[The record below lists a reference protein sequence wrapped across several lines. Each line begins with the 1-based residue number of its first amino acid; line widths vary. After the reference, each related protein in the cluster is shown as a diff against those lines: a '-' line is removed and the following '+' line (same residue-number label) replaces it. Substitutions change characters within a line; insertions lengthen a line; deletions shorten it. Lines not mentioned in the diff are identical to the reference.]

1 MNRSSKISNNLF
13 DVTKVK
19 GIDVPK
25 DIDIFT
31 YSFPCQDISNQGLQ
45 LGFVKG
51 TKSRSGLLW
60 EIDRILT
67 EIHELGN
74 QHSLPKFLLLENV
87 KAMVNKNHKAAY
99 VEWLKRLDEL
109 GYVSQEY
116 ILNSIDFGSPQSRER
131 VFVLSVLKSHQK
143 NVNFEFPKF
152 EKQNKKKSNIKTIID
167 ETDKSNQTK
176 FLDYK
181 LIEKNLTKT
190 NIKKFYLENYT
201 NFASE
206 AHVYDINYSGPT
218 LTASGALSRIKFMY
232 ERDYQKIIREI
243 NPNEAFRYMG
253 FTDRDYKNVCN
264 TELITATKQIYLC
277 GNSISVEVLESL
289 FESLVF

>member
-1 MNRSSKISNNLF
+1 MSKNLF
-13 DVTKVK
+13 DVTSVK

-25 DIDIFT
+25 NIDIFT

-45 LGFVKG
+45 KGFEKG
-51 TKSRSGLLW
+51 VKSRSGLLW

-67 EIHELGN
+67 EINDLGN
-74 QHSLPKFLLLENV
+74 KHSLPKFLLLENV
-87 KAMVNKNHKAAY
+87 KAMVNKNHKEAY
-99 VEWLKRLDEL
+99 IQWLKRLEEL
-109 GYVSQEY
+109 GYISQEY
-116 ILNSIDFGSPQSRER
+116 ILNSSDFGSPQNRER
-131 VFVLSVLKSHQK
+131 VFVLSVLRSHK
-143 NVNFEFPKF
+143 EKVGFNFPTF
-152 EKQNKKKSNIKTIID
+152 EKTAIKSNLKKIID
-167 ETDKSNQTK
+167 ESDSRNQTK
-176 FLDYK
+176 FLEYK

-190 NIKKFYLENYT
+190 NIKKYYLDKYT

-232 ERDYQKIIREI
+232 EKNYQKIIREI